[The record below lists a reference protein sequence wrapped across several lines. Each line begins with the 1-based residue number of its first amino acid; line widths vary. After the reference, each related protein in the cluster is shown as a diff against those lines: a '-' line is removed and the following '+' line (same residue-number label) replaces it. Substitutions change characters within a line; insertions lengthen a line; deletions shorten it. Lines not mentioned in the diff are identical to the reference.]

1 MTSEELI
8 AYELKKIRKEAAQ
21 AKLNKVQSMKRQPQD
36 NNISMSM
43 MSQAQEIKYDDMVT
57 VKESE
62 QQVSQQIIQQMPA
75 VAEQKKTS

>member
-21 AKLNKVQSMKRQPQD
+21 AKLNKVQSMKREPQD
-36 NNISMSM
+36 NNMSMSM

-62 QQVSQQIIQQMPA
+62 QQVSQQIIQRMPA
-75 VAEQKKTS
+75 EAEQKKTS